1 MRTGDLGPSL
11 LGIVAAFV
19 VVLTG
24 ATVWIFLTDPTT
36 VATAMSD
43 GSLSPVVENLLK
55 VLVEALRGLLNY
67 L

>member
-1 MRTGDLGPSL
+1 MRTGGLGPSL

-36 VATAMSD
+36 VATAMND
-43 GSLSPVVENLLK
+43 GNFSPVIEDLFRV
-55 VLVEALRGLLNY
+55 VVEALRGLLKY

>member
-1 MRTGDLGPSL
+1 MRTGGLGPSL

-19 VVLTG
+19 VVLTA

-36 VATAMSD
+36 MATAMNE
-43 GSLSPVVENLLK
+43 GNLSPVVENLFK
-55 VLVEALRGLLNY
+55 VLVEALRGLLEY